1 MQVLGTRAGGF
12 RKKPRSES
20 PIFFQHFRFLRPF
33 LAVDTRTF
41 LYLHVHPI
49 GRLRHDPFPPF
60 RLQDTKFLIPLKKI
74 QLEILGLSSSQ
85 SQSGSFALILGEK
98 GGNRRLPIIIGMFEA
113 QSIAIQIEKISPNR
127 PLTHDLFKS
136 FAEHVHVVILEVV
149 ISDLKEGV
157 FYSRIVC
164 SDGATTF
171 DIDARPSDA
180 IAIGLRFGVPIY
192 TVESVLSEAGII
204 LSDLDEAESD
214 TEDEDDDEDDD
225 NDTDSPRAARTQ
237 PEPRDPSGQVS
248 MEELSKMLSEALNR
262 EDYEKAAK
270 IRDELNKRNG

>member
-1 MQVLGTRAGGF
+1 M
-12 RKKPRSES
+12 
-20 PIFFQHFRFLRPF
+20 
-33 LAVDTRTF
+33 
-41 LYLHVHPI
+41 
-49 GRLRHDPFPPF
+49 
-60 RLQDTKFLIPLKKI
+60 KKI

-98 GGNRRLPIIIGMFEA
+98 VGNRRLPIIIGMFEA

-136 FAEHVHVVILEVV
+136 FAEQVHVAILEVV

-157 FYSRIVC
+157 FYSKIVC

-171 DIDARPSDA
+171 ELDARPSDA

-204 LSDLDEAESD
+204 LSELDENAED
-214 TEDEDDDEDDD
+214 ADDDEDD
-225 NDTDSPRAARTQ
+225 TDLGTPSEKAPA
-237 PEPRDPSGQVS
+237 EPREPTGQVS
-248 MEELSKMLSEALNR
+248 MEELSKMLAQALEK

-270 IRDELNKRNG
+270 IRDELNKRKD

>member
-1 MQVLGTRAGGF
+1 M
-12 RKKPRSES
+12 
-20 PIFFQHFRFLRPF
+20 
-33 LAVDTRTF
+33 
-41 LYLHVHPI
+41 HVHPSY
-49 GRLRHDPFPPF
+49 
-60 RLQDTKFLIPLKKI
+60 RLQPVHPPSFRKHPNTQFLITLKKI

-214 TEDEDDDEDDD
+214 AEDDEDEDDDAA
-225 NDTDSPRAARTQ
+225 DTPRAARTQ

-248 MEELSKMLSEALNR
+248 LDELTKMLAQALEK

>member
-1 MQVLGTRAGGF
+1 
-12 RKKPRSES
+12 
-20 PIFFQHFRFLRPF
+20 
-33 LAVDTRTF
+33 
-41 LYLHVHPI
+41 
-49 GRLRHDPFPPF
+49 
-60 RLQDTKFLIPLKKI
+60 LKKI
-74 QLEILGLSSSQ
+74 PLEILGLSSSQ

-98 GGNRRLPIIIGMFEA
+98 HGNRRLPIIIGMFEA

-136 FAEHVHVVILEVV
+136 FAEHVHVAIIEVV

-171 DIDARPSDA
+171 EIDARPSDA
-180 IAIGLRFGVPIY
+180 IAIGLRFGVPIF

-204 LSDLDEAESD
+204 LSDLDEAAE
-214 TEDEDDDEDDD
+214 EDEDDRDEEDDD
-225 NDTDSPRAARTQ
+225 DEDTPSPAPRTT
-237 PEPRDPSGQVS
+237 EPREPSGQVS
-248 MEELSKMLSEALNR
+248 LDELTKMLAQALEK

>member
-1 MQVLGTRAGGF
+1 M
-12 RKKPRSES
+12 
-20 PIFFQHFRFLRPF
+20 
-33 LAVDTRTF
+33 
-41 LYLHVHPI
+41 
-49 GRLRHDPFPPF
+49 
-60 RLQDTKFLIPLKKI
+60 KKI
-74 QLEILGLSSSQ
+74 PLEILGLSSSQ

-98 GGNRRLPIIIGMFEA
+98 HGNRRLPIIIGMFEA

-127 PLTHDLFKS
+127 PLTHDLFKA
-136 FAEHVHVVILEVV
+136 FAEHVHVAIIEVV

-171 DIDARPSDA
+171 EIDARPSDA
-180 IAIGLRFGVPIY
+180 IAIGLRFGVPIF

-204 LSDLDEAESD
+204 LSDLDEATE
-214 TEDEDDDEDDD
+214 EDEDDQDRDDDDEDGDD
-225 NDTDSPRAARTQ
+225 APRPTPRPT
-237 PEPRDPSGQVS
+237 EPSEPSGQVP
-248 MEELSKMLSEALNR
+248 MEELSKMLSQALDK

>member
-1 MQVLGTRAGGF
+1 M
-12 RKKPRSES
+12 
-20 PIFFQHFRFLRPF
+20 
-33 LAVDTRTF
+33 
-41 LYLHVHPI
+41 
-49 GRLRHDPFPPF
+49 
-60 RLQDTKFLIPLKKI
+60 KKI
-74 QLEILGLSSSQ
+74 PLEILGLSSSQ

-98 GGNRRLPIIIGMFEA
+98 HGNRRLPIIIGMFEA

-127 PLTHDLFKS
+127 PLTHDLFKA
-136 FAEHVHVVILEVV
+136 FAEHVHVAIIEVV

-171 DIDARPSDA
+171 EIDARPSDA
-180 IAIGLRFGVPIY
+180 IAIGLRFGVPIF

-204 LSDLDEAESD
+204 LSDMDEASE
-214 TEDEDDDEDDD
+214 EDEDDRDEEDDTDDEDAP
-225 NDTDSPRAARTQ
+225 SPAPRAT
-237 PEPRDPSGQVS
+237 EPKEPSGQVS
-248 MEELSKMLSEALNR
+248 LDELTKMLAQALEK

>member
-1 MQVLGTRAGGF
+1 M
-12 RKKPRSES
+12 
-20 PIFFQHFRFLRPF
+20 
-33 LAVDTRTF
+33 
-41 LYLHVHPI
+41 
-49 GRLRHDPFPPF
+49 
-60 RLQDTKFLIPLKKI
+60 KKI
-74 QLEILGLSSSQ
+74 PLEILGLSSSQ

-98 GGNRRLPIIIGMFEA
+98 HGNRRLPIIIGMFEA

-136 FAEHVHVVILEVV
+136 FAEHVHVAIIEVV

-171 DIDARPSDA
+171 EIDARPSDA
-180 IAIGLRFGVPIY
+180 IAIGLRFGVPIF

-204 LSDLDEAESD
+204 LSDLDENAE
-214 TEDEDDDEDDD
+214 EDEDDRDEDDEDDD
-225 NDTDSPRAARTQ
+225 DSPAPSPRAT
-237 PEPRDPSGQVS
+237 EPREPSGQVS
-248 MEELSKMLSEALNR
+248 LDELTKMLAQALEK